1 MITNLF
7 AKDHYFQFI
16 IFLALKG
23 QTLGTHHEVGV
34 QRHDIELA
42 PKSFNP
48 FKVYLFI
55 ELLNLKLCHIDRNWK
70 NS

>member
-1 MITNLF
+1 
-7 AKDHYFQFI
+7 
-16 IFLALKG
+16 
-23 QTLGTHHEVGV
+23 LGNHHELGV

-42 PKSFNP
+42 PKGLSFNP

-55 ELLNLKLCHIDRNWK
+55 ELLNLKLCHIDRKWK